1 MSGEA
6 NHPGEAVEVL
16 REIWAARGQS
26 RAELDEAFG
35 TARSCK
41 NMRQVGFDKLAGPD
55 GNLLDAWRA
64 TLRREG
70 KLRDDAAGLRDLVTG
85 SRPTDD
91 RG

>member
-1 MSGEA
+1 MGSEA

-16 REIWAARGQS
+16 REIWTARGQS

-85 SRPTDD
+85 PRPADD
-91 RG
+91 LG